1 MDFRE
6 KSLSRGTAGHR
17 SLGKEDAGDC
27 RPRAR
32 AASAAE
38 SAGTRPLSRPATSPP
53 GLPRPA
59 PPALHP
65 AELQREVLRD
75 EVVALKEHD
84 DVDLKF

>member
-32 AASAAE
+32 ATSAAE
-38 SAGTRPLSRPATSPP
+38 SAGTRPVSRPATSPP
-53 GLPRPA
+53 GLPGPRP
-59 PPALHP
+59 PRYT
-65 AELQREVLRD
+65 LQSFSG
-75 EVVALKEHD
+75 
-84 DVDLKF
+84 KFSVMRWSP